1 MVYVIPCSWP
11 CNISTILVSWYKGG
25 NFHKTTTGWHEIGA
39 QPPLPPKSSSK
50 PTNVC
55 DVFQSAD
62 CGWGWRDDFDWKSR
76 WKSVLTL
83 VCCTHVVLVNYQG
96 LQSETLFRPW
106 GIYVF
111 PYGLICFFYVYSF
124 ASQELLLPYC
134 DIKSGAIEKDGSTV
148 PRMQGMRSSAEGFQE
163 VIEVHVIHQILWLK
177 LTYCSRWWFQ
187 IFFIFTPIWG
197 RFPIWWIF
205 FRRVET
211 TN

>member
-1 MVYVIPCSWP
+1 MRLEPSLRYRQNLPANPPMFVTFFNRQIADGDDGM
-11 CNISTILVSWYKGG
+11 TL
-25 NFHKTTTGWHEIGA
+25 IG
-39 QPPLPPKSSSK
+39 K
-50 PTNVC
+50 N
-55 DVFQSAD
+55 
-62 CGWGWRDDFDWKSR
+62 R

-111 PYGLICFFYVYSF
+111 PYGLICFFCVYSY

-134 DIKSGAIEKDGSTV
+134 DIKSGSIEKDGSTV
-148 PRMQGMRSSAEGFQE
+148 PRTQGMRSSAEGFQE

-197 RFPIWWIF
+197 RFPIW
-205 FRRVET
+205 
-211 TN
+211 